1 MLPTPPHPLPMPM
14 TLPTLHHSLLC
25 MAARLLA
32 VLAWI
37 GCTVP
42 LSAQVTYTFDQEL
55 VGQNSNDLFGWSLDL
70 SGDGYTVIIGA
81 IDNDGAAVGAQ
92 PAGHAR
98 VYKNTY
104 NAQFNSWSWGQVG
117 ADIDGTFQDEEAGY
131 SVAVTTNGN
140 TVAVGSPNRNKTRV
154 YDRNGNNWVQR
165 SANGFNIYSS
175 EDPQRAGHAVSL
187 SGNGHIL
194 AMGGPLA
201 RKVWVA
207 DISAGQ
213 GMGMITGVP
222 IQLPGTYAGGSLDL
236 DENGNNM
243 VIGAYKANTNRGEVY
258 VYQRSGN
265 TWTQRGQTLQG
276 VNNYD
281 EFGFDVSINNN
292 GNTIAVGIKG
302 WDDNPNNT
310 TYEIGQ
316 TAIYDWDGSQWVQR
330 GTAIEG
336 SNIFDQCGYAVSLSG
351 DGDRIAVGYRAST
364 LAFTGAGQ
372 VRIFDWNGTTWAQN
386 GDPIL
391 GDGVNVFCGHSVG
404 LSDDGVV
411 LGVGLSQGGVLTP
424 FGGSQGKVWMYQGT
438 VITTGTPSL
447 SAVELAVL
455 PNPASDHIT
464 VRSELAVERLDLFDL
479 SGKQVLGTLSLP
491 NMDLSALPQGPY
503 FLRVTFAGG
512 GVGHTRIIKL

>member
-1 MLPTPPHPLPMPM
+1 MALMLQLSMPM
-14 TLPTLHHSLLC
+14 TLTTTDRSPRFLTIRKLAALALLGC
-25 MAARLLA
+25 MQPGA
-32 VLAWI
+32 
-37 GCTVP
+37 
-42 LSAQVTYTFDQEL
+42 AQVTFDLDQEL

-98 VYKNTY
+98 VYKNTF
-104 NAQFNSWSWGQVG
+104 NEQFNSWSWGQVG

-154 YDRNGNNWVQR
+154 YDRNGQNWVQR
-165 SANGFNIYSS
+165 TANGFNIYSS
-175 EDPQRAGHAVSL
+175 EAPQRAGHAVSL

-201 RKVWVA
+201 RKVWIA
-207 DISAGQ
+207 DISAGP
-213 GMGMITGVP
+213 GMGEIVGVP
-222 IQLPGTYAGGSLDL
+222 IQMPGTYAGGSLDL
-236 DENGNNM
+236 DETGNNL
-243 VIGAYKANTNRGEVY
+243 VIGAYQANTNRGEVY

-351 DGDRIAVGYRAST
+351 DGDRVAVGYRASNI
-364 LAFTGAGQ
+364 AFTGGGQ
-372 VRIFDWNGTTWAQN
+372 VRVFDWNGTTWEQN

-404 LSDDGVV
+404 LSDDGLV
-411 LGVGLSQGGVLTP
+411 LGIGSSRGSGPVNP
-424 FGGSQGKVWMYQGT
+424 FGSNQGKARMYQGT
-438 VITTGTPSL
+438 VITTSTPSL

-455 PNPASDHIT
+455 PNPTNDRIT
-464 VRSELAVERLDLFDL
+464 VRSEISVERMDLFDM
-479 SGKQVLGTLSLP
+479 SGKFLLG
-491 NMDLSALPQGPY
+491 NNMQNDMDLSGLSYGSF
-503 FLRVTFAGG
+503 FLRVTFTDG
-512 GVGHTRIIKL
+512 GVGYSRVLKL

>member
-1 MLPTPPHPLPMPM
+1 MTVQLPFRTTTRTFARMIG
-14 TLPTLHHSLLC
+14 TLMMSAC
-25 MAARLLA
+25 
-32 VLAWI
+32 I
-37 GCTVP
+37 
-42 LSAQVTYTFDQEL
+42 LSVAAQVTFNFDQEL

-98 VYKNTY
+98 VYKNTF
-104 NAQFNSWSWGQVG
+104 NEQFNSWSWNQVG

-140 TVAVGSPNRNKTRV
+140 TVAVGSPNRNKTRL
-154 YDRNGNNWVQR
+154 YDRNGQNWVDRGQ
-165 SANGFNIYSS
+165 GFNIYSS
-175 EDPQRAGHAVSL
+175 ENPQRAGHAVSL

-207 DISAGQ
+207 DISDGP
-213 GMGMITGVP
+213 GMPMITGVP

-236 DENGNNM
+236 DENGDNM
-243 VIGAYKANTNRGEVY
+243 VIGAYQANTNRGEVY
-258 VYQRSGN
+258 VYQRNGN

-276 VNNYD
+276 ANNYD
-281 EFGFDVSINNN
+281 EFGFDVSINND
-292 GNTIAVGIKG
+292 GNTVAVGIKG

-336 SNIFDQCGYAVSLSG
+336 SNIFDQCGYAISLSG
-351 DGDRIAVGYRAST
+351 DGDRVAVGYRASN
-364 LAFTGAGQ
+364 LATTGGGQ
-372 VRIFDWNGTTWAQN
+372 VRIFDWNGSEWTQN

-404 LSDDGVV
+404 LSDDGLV
-411 LGVGLSQGGVLTP
+411 LGIGSSRGNGPINP
-424 FGGSQGKVWMYQGT
+424 FSTNQGKARMYQGSA
-438 VITTGTPSL
+438 ITTGASSL
-447 SAVELAVL
+447 SAVDIVVH
-455 PNPASDHIT
+455 PNPVSDRIY
-464 VRSELAVERLDLFDL
+464 VSSGLAVERLELFDM
-479 SGKQVLGTLSLP
+479 SGGCLIGTGSRT
-491 NMDLSALPQGPY
+491 NMDLTGVSAGPY
-503 FLRVTFAGG
+503 LLRVTFVDGSVTHA
-512 GVGHTRIIKL
+512 RLMKP

>member
-1 MLPTPPHPLPMPM
+1 M
-14 TLPTLHHSLLC
+14 THSSLDRSRLCISTRSLAALALL
-25 MAARLLA
+25 
-32 VLAWI
+32 
-37 GCTVP
+37 GCT
-42 LSAQVTYTFDQEL
+42 LSATAQVTFDFQQEL

-81 IDNDGAAVGAQ
+81 IDNDGAAVGGQ

-117 ADIDGTFQDEEAGY
+117 ADIDGTNQDEEAGY

-140 TVAVGSPNRNKTRV
+140 TVAVGSPNRDKTRV
-154 YDRNGNNWVQR
+154 FDRNGQNNWVQR
-165 SANGFNIYSS
+165 GNGFNIYTS

-194 AMGGPLA
+194 AMGAPLA
-201 RKVWVA
+201 RKVWIA
-207 DISAGQ
+207 DISAGS
-213 GMGMITGVP
+213 GMPMITGVP
-222 IQLPGTYAGGSLDL
+222 ILLPGTYAGGSLDL
-236 DENGNNM
+236 DETGNNL
-243 VIGAYKANTNRGEVY
+243 VIGAYKANTNRGAVY
-258 VYQRSGN
+258 VYQRTGK
-265 TWTQRGQTLQG
+265 TWTQRGQTLEG

-281 EFGFDVSINNN
+281 EFGFDVSINND

-316 TAIYDWDGSQWVQR
+316 TAIYDWDGIQWVQR

-351 DGDRIAVGYRAST
+351 DGDRVAVGYRAST
-364 LAFTGAGQ
+364 LAFTGGGQ
-372 VRIFDWNGTTWAQN
+372 VRVFDWNGTTWAQN

-411 LGVGLSQGGVLTP
+411 LGIGSSQGSGPVNP
-424 FGGSQGKVWMYQGT
+424 FATQQGKARMYEGAVIGT
-438 VITTGTPSL
+438 NAPSL
-447 SAVELAVL
+447 SAMEIAVH

-464 VRSELAVERLDLFDL
+464 VRSALAVERLDLFDL

-491 NMDLSALPQGPY
+491 NMDLSALPKGPY

-512 GVGHTRIIKL
+512 IVGHTRIIKL

>member
-1 MLPTPPHPLPMPM
+1 M
-14 TLPTLHHSLLC
+14 TTRKL
-25 MAARLLA
+25 AALALLA
-32 VLAWI
+32 CILPAA
-37 GCTVP
+37 
-42 LSAQVTYTFDQEL
+42 AQQTFDFDQEL
-55 VGQNSNDLFGWSLDL
+55 VGQNSDDLFGWSLDL
-70 SGDGYTVIIGA
+70 SGDGYTVIVGA
-81 IDNDGAAVGAQ
+81 IDNDGAAVGAL

-104 NAQFNSWSWGQVG
+104 NAQFNSWSWNQVG

-154 YDRNGNNWVQR
+154 YDRNGQNWVQR
-165 SANGFNIYSS
+165 TANGFNIYSS
-175 EDPQRAGHAVSL
+175 EAPQRAGHAVSL

-201 RKVWVA
+201 RKVWIA
-207 DISAGQ
+207 DISPGP

-236 DENGNNM
+236 DENGDNL
-243 VIGAYKANTNRGEVY
+243 VIGAYQANTNRGEVY

-302 WDDNPNNT
+302 WDSNPNNT

-330 GTAIEG
+330 GIAIQG
-336 SNIFDQCGYAVSLSG
+336 ANFFDQCGYAVSLSG
-351 DGDRIAVGYRAST
+351 DGNRIAVGYRAST
-364 LAFTGAGQ
+364 LAFTGGGQ
-372 VRIFDWNGTTWAQN
+372 VRVFDWNGSAWVQN

-391 GDGVNVFCGHSVG
+391 GDGTNVFCGHSVG

-411 LGVGLSQGGVLTP
+411 LGVGLSRGGVITP
-424 FGGSQGKVWMYQGT
+424 FGGSQGKVWMYEEAD
-438 VITTGTPSL
+438 IMTGTPSL
-447 SAVELAVL
+447 SAVELAIH
-455 PNPASDHIT
+455 PNPTSDRIT
-464 VRSELAVERLDLFDL
+464 VRSALAVARLELFDL
-479 SGKQVLGTLSLP
+479 SGGYVVGTVSQATL
-491 NMDLSALPQGPY
+491 DLSGLAHGPY
-503 FLRVTFAGG
+503 LVRVTFVDG
-512 GVGHTRIIKL
+512 GVAHARLVKQ